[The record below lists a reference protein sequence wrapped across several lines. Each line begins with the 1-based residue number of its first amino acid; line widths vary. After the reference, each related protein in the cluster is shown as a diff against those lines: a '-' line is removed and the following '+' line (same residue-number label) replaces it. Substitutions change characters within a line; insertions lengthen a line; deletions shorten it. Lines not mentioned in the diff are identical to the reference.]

1 MDVVVRAG
9 ARLTSVRDPDLW
21 WADDRMFDWVIPL
34 GEALRPLDLSRRCT
48 RVACPQRQF
57 GSRPRRISV
66 SEDLPRT
73 GWLKFGVCQFYGFG
87 RLPAM

>member
-1 MDVVVRAG
+1 MWRCARAPG
-9 ARLTSVRDPDLW
+9 LTSVRDPDLW

-34 GEALRPLDLSRRCT
+34 GEALRPLNLSRRST
-48 RVACPQRQF
+48 RVACPQQKF

-73 GWLKFGVCQFYGFG
+73 RWSKLVFGS
-87 RLPAM
+87 PAWPELVAT